1 MSTATKEWDE
11 LYSFVKNEIFEY
23 DKSQP
28 LSRYTIDK
36 LHELR
41 GNCYS
46 YRCILL
52 TFIEC
57 KDFLIAKIHSGNWN
71 GEVHMIN
78 YIIKVVESKLND
90 TYNKMKADERQVKDG
105 AKLMTNSFVDIS
117 SRYVP
122 QKPVD
127 IPDKYK
133 EMW

>member
-1 MSTATKEWDE
+1 MPSATKEWDE

-36 LHELR
+36 LHELS

-90 TYNKMKADERQVKDG
+90 TYNKMKADERQIKTN
-105 AKLMTNSFVDIS
+105 AKLLTEPFVNIS
-117 SRYVP
+117 SRY
-122 QKPVD
+122 KPPKAEK
-127 IPDKYK
+127 IPDKFK